1 MHWIQMSN
9 KKKKTALNLRT
20 TSNKLQIFKHNLH
33 NNIWH
38 VNSIS
43 WGKCKKYTKCL
54 RENYRSRDIKRAA
67 VRFFNFFSTFLISFI
82 YILHLCCF
90 VSFVIISSRA
100 KQVILVALVFIF
112 FSHFVQTVIFLDGL
126 IVLVIVII
134 VQLSIS
140 DAICRN
146 FSLFFWLFQLSFTS

>member
-1 MHWIQMSN
+1 MSN

-67 VRFFNFFSTFLISFI
+67 VRFFNFFFNIFNIVYIYSPSLLFCFIRDHFFACKTSYFSSAGLYYFFSFCTDSDFFRRSHSIGYCYYCAIIHKRRNMSQFLIIFLAFSTFFHLIT
-82 YILHLCCF
+82 C
-90 VSFVIISSRA
+90 
-100 KQVILVALVFIF
+100 
-112 FSHFVQTVIFLDGL
+112 DG
-126 IVLVIVII
+126 
-134 VQLSIS
+134 
-140 DAICRN
+140 
-146 FSLFFWLFQLSFTS
+146 